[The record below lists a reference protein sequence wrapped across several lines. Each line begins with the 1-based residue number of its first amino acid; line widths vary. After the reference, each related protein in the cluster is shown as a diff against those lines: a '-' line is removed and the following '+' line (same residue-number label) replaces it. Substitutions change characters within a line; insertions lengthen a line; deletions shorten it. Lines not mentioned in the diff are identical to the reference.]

1 MGEIS
6 GPLLHGRPSYANF
19 LSPNEIN
26 EINDSCKW
34 SFTVPNFY
42 VKFST
47 LLPLLHTQGV
57 HEHPV
62 YMHAFSL
69 EKKSHFV
76 GFNAE
81 NPSFPPPRIILKCL
95 TIDGGGGGEQEQD
108 RGRNSRSEIFRGSA
122 RHVESSKALSIA
134 SSPSKGSQGLG
145 NWLSMQDATSS
156 ERQREKLD

>member
-47 LLPLLHTQGV
+47 LLPLLHTQGARA
-57 HEHPV
+57 PCI
-62 YMHAFSL
+62 HARFLSR
-69 EKKSHFV
+69 EEISFRWIQRGKSV
-76 GFNAE
+76 IS
-81 NPSFPPPRIILKCL
+81 PSPYNIEMLDDRRRR
-95 TIDGGGGGEQEQD
+95 
-108 RGRNSRSEIFRGSA
+108 RGRTGTGSRQKQSVGDFSRIR
-122 RHVESSKALSIA
+122 
-134 SSPSKGSQGLG
+134 PS
-145 NWLSMQDATSS
+145 
-156 ERQREKLD
+156 R